1 MCLIWR
7 ERENENWWDLRVFCL
22 GPPKKKKYSP
32 NGEKMGEKRWD
43 YHFRQIWPHVLA
55 FFFWLLFVILSSSL
69 FFPLPPPLP
78 LFLLFL
84 LLLRPFHPLC
94 NLIQLL
100 SLSFSTKL
108 SPKRQSLFFLFF
120 FFYIYIYVL
129 GDFFIL
135 LFSLICFG
143 FLYFFLSE
151 MSSIHNFFFL
161 ISNRSIYTNSIF
173 FPPIFFST

>member
-1 MCLIWR
+1 MGRKW
-7 ERENENWWDLRVFCL
+7 ERKDETTILDKFDPMFLLFSFGFCL
-22 GPPKKKKYSP
+22 LFY
-32 NGEKMGEKRWD
+32 
-43 YHFRQIWPHVLA
+43 L
-55 FFFWLLFVILSSSL
+55 LLFSFLS
-69 FFPLPPPLP
+69 PPPLP

>member
-1 MCLIWR
+1 MGRKW
-7 ERENENWWDLRVFCL
+7 ERKDETTILDKFDPMFLLFSFGFCL
-22 GPPKKKKYSP
+22 LFYLLLFSFLSPPPSLFFFFFFFFSFHFIPYATSYSFCLF
-32 NGEKMGEKRWD
+32 
-43 YHFRQIWPHVLA
+43 HFRQNCPLSNS
-55 FFFWLLFVILSSSL
+55 LSSS
-69 FFPLPPPLP
+69 F
-78 LFLLFL
+78 
-84 LLLRPFHPLC
+84 
-94 NLIQLL
+94 
-100 SLSFSTKL
+100 
-108 SPKRQSLFFLFF
+108 FF

-161 ISNRSIYTNSIF
+161 ISNRIIYTYSIF